1 MGSAHRATASEPP
14 SIGSMRVV
22 ERRALLWVIV
32 VAGVAVGGLSLMPG
46 WVVHTRAVLGEG
58 TRLVVTEPG
67 PWDGQAVPVLSA
79 AVLLEIVVALGAAVQ
94 LARSSGG
101 SRVLVVAALVGL
113 GLLLAVSWPVSQSG
127 HASGVT
133 ITPSWPMA
141 LAIAAGV
148 VAVVASLLAAS
159 LRPPLVALALGAIV
173 LVAIG
178 GAAARWIELNLAEGN
193 GQHWAE
199 GSYTRHA
206 TGGEAT
212 ETLTMQ
218 GGTYRLGAR
227 WSGTFEPSGLVV
239 VLTGDP
245 ACPGDRGS
253 YHVRSVAATQD
264 ITWDAIVDLCSNGA
278 RARDL
283 ETGTWVRNR

>member
-1 MGSAHRATASEPP
+1 
-14 SIGSMRVV
+14 MRVV
-22 ERRALLWVIV
+22 ERRALLWVMV
-32 VAGVAVGGLSLMPG
+32 VAGLAVGGLSLMPG

-67 PWDGQAVPVLSA
+67 AWEGQAVPVLSA
-79 AVLLEIVVALGAAVQ
+79 GVLVELVVGFAAALQ
-94 LARSSGG
+94 LARSSNGG
-101 SRVLVVAALVGL
+101 RFLVAAASAGL
-113 GLLLAVSWPVSQSG
+113 GLLLAVAWPVSQSG

-133 ITPSWPMA
+133 ITPSWPLA
-141 LAIAAGV
+141 FAIAAGV
-148 VAVVASLLAAS
+148 VATVASLLAAS
-159 LRPPLVALALGAIV
+159 LRPPLVALVLGVTV
-173 LVAIG
+173 LLAAS
-178 GAAARWIELNLAEGN
+178 GAAARQIELNLAEGN

-212 ETLTMQ
+212 ETLIMQ
-218 GGTYRLGAR
+218 GGRYGVGAR
-227 WSGTFEPSGLVV
+227 WSGTYEPSGLVV

-253 YHVRSVAATQD
+253 YHVRSVGTTQD
-264 ITWDAIVDLCSNGA
+264 ITWDAIVDLCGNGA

>member
-1 MGSAHRATASEPP
+1 
-14 SIGSMRVV
+14 MRVV

-32 VAGVAVGGLSLMPG
+32 VAGLAVGGLSLVPD
-46 WVVHTRAVLGEG
+46 WVVHTRSVLGEG
-58 TRLVVTEPG
+58 TRLVVTENG
-67 PWDGQAVPVLSA
+67 PWEGQAVPMLSA
-79 AVLLEIVVALGAAVQ
+79 AVLVELLVALAAAVQ
-94 LARSSGG
+94 LVRSSDGA
-101 SRVLVVAALVGL
+101 RVLVAAALIGL
-113 GLLLAVSWPVSQSG
+113 GLLLAASWPVSQSG

-133 ITPSWPMA
+133 ITPSWPLA

-148 VAVVASLLAAS
+148 VALVASLLAVS
-159 LRPPLVALALGAIV
+159 LRRGVVALVLGATLLVAA
-173 LVAIG
+173 G
-178 GAAARWIELNLAEGN
+178 GAAARQVELNLAEGN
-193 GQHWAE
+193 GEHWSE
-199 GSYTRHA
+199 GSYTRQA
-206 TGGEAT
+206 MDGQQT

-218 GGTYRLGAR
+218 GRTYRIGAR

-253 YHVRSVAATQD
+253 YHVRSVGRTQD
-264 ITWDAIVDLCSNGA
+264 ITWAEIVDLCENGA